1 MGAQLAPLSNFIRMR
16 IKRPQIFI

>member
-16 IKRPQIFI
+16 IKRPQIFK